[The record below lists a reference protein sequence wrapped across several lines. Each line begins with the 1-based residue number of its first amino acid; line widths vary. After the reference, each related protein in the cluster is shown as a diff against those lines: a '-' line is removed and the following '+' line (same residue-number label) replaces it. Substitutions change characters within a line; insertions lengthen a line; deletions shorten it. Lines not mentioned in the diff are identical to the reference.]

1 MMSTDKEKPMTS
13 EQTSSVYDDNELID
27 LRLKCVTLLLS
38 CPGKFNSKACPF
50 RALRK
55 ESVVTRVHW
64 LKNQEA
70 PRLRRLLD
78 MHARC
83 PREEA

>member
-1 MMSTDKEKPMTS
+1 MVAEQMISTNDS
-13 EQTSSVYDDNELID
+13 ELID

-38 CPGKFNSKACPF
+38 CPGKFNSQSCLF

-64 LKNQEA
+64 LKTQEA
-70 PRLRRLLD
+70 PRLRKMLD
-78 MHARC
+78 SHARC
-83 PREEA
+83 PREKTARQDET

>member
-1 MMSTDKEKPMTS
+1 MISEQIHSGYDDKEM
-13 EQTSSVYDDNELID
+13 ID
-27 LRLKCVTLLLS
+27 LRLKCVALLLS
-38 CPGKFNSKACPF
+38 CPGKFNSRSCPF
-50 RALRK
+50 RTLRK

-70 PRLRRLLD
+70 PRLRKLLD

-83 PREEA
+83 PRDEGGGKT

>member
-1 MMSTDKEKPMTS
+1 
-13 EQTSSVYDDNELID
+13 
-27 LRLKCVTLLLS
+27 VTLLLS

-70 PRLRRLLD
+70 PRLLRLLD